1 MDSTITLWQ
10 FLLQLLL
17 DVRNQNLIAWTSS
30 DGEFK
35 LLQAEEVARLWGL
48 RKNKTNMNYDKLSRA
63 LRYYYEKNIIKKVN
77 GQKFVYKFVSF
88 PESVNLD
95 TASLTSADAERVTTL
110 LLEGASK
117 TGPSGP
123 STISSSVA
131 ATAAGPTQPPTVVM
145 GNGAVTMAGVAA
157 SAGVTDWGG
166 VVDGGARRSG
176 GKVGGGAVA
185 SAGGGGGGGTSGS
198 DYKTSGLYSTFT
210 IYSLQAAPSAVQ
222 TSAAQQPA
230 APTPMSL
237 PVQQPAKTVPHG
249 VAQSLV
255 VQEGTERTEGEA
267 PLPHGASVPATVHL
281 GAHEVQG
288 EKRNPKEEEGCI
300 AVDAVDVEI
309 VVMRPESSPG
319 TPEDE
324 VGPSLPMVVVKEAPS
339 QFSTGAQ
346 LTLVSAASTPITTA
360 TLQSSGISQMAMSPS
375 SPEGG
380 EAPRV
385 KRPKPPQPP
394 LLIISESDSL
404 STVGG
409 LSSAGCRT
417 LDMIPSPLMPFTTG
431 ASLLGQPLYLTPS
444 PLIPSGSIH
453 FWSTLS
459 PLALQSPARTQAG
472 NSSFQFPSAGSM
484 ATIPLATLDGLS
496 TPVVLSP
503 GPQKN

>member
-95 TASLTSADAERVTTL
+95 TASLTSADAEL
-110 LLEGASK
+110 
-117 TGPSGP
+117 
-123 STISSSVA
+123 
-131 ATAAGPTQPPTVVM
+131 
-145 GNGAVTMAGVAA
+145 
-157 SAGVTDWGG
+157 
-166 VVDGGARRSG
+166 DGGARRSG

-185 SAGGGGGGGTSGS
+185 SAGGGGGGGGTSGS

-210 IYSLQAAPSAVQ
+210 IYSLQAAPSGVQ
-222 TSAAQQPA
+222 TGAAQQPA

-237 PVQQPAKTVPHG
+237 PVQQPAKTVAHG
-249 VAQSLV
+249 VAQSSV

-267 PLPHGASVPATVHL
+267 PLPHGASVPAT
-281 GAHEVQG
+281 
-288 EKRNPKEEEGCI
+288 NPKEEEE
-300 AVDAVDVEI
+300 VDAVDVEI

-319 TPEDE
+319 TPEEE

-360 TLQSSGISQMAMSPS
+360 TLQSSGIS
-375 SPEGG
+375 
-380 EAPRV
+380 
-385 KRPKPPQPP
+385 
-394 LLIISESDSL
+394 
-404 STVGG
+404 
-409 LSSAGCRT
+409 
-417 LDMIPSPLMPFTTG
+417 
-431 ASLLGQPLYLTPS
+431 QPLYLTPS

>member
-95 TASLTSADAERVTTL
+95 TASLTSADAER
-110 LLEGASK
+110 
-117 TGPSGP
+117 
-123 STISSSVA
+123 
-131 ATAAGPTQPPTVVM
+131 
-145 GNGAVTMAGVAA
+145 
-157 SAGVTDWGG
+157 
-166 VVDGGARRSG
+166 ARRSG

-185 SAGGGGGGGTSGS
+185 SAGGGGGGGGGGGTSGS

-210 IYSLQAAPSAVQ
+210 IYSLQAAPSGVQ
-222 TSAAQQPA
+222 TGAAQQPA

-237 PVQQPAKTVPHG
+237 PVQQPAKTVAHG
-249 VAQSLV
+249 VAQSSV

-288 EKRNPKEEEGCI
+288 EKRVRARSFAVNPKEEEE
-300 AVDAVDVEI
+300 VDAVDVEI

-319 TPEDE
+319 TPEEE

-360 TLQSSGISQMAMSPS
+360 TLQSSGIS
-375 SPEGG
+375 
-380 EAPRV
+380 
-385 KRPKPPQPP
+385 
-394 LLIISESDSL
+394 
-404 STVGG
+404 
-409 LSSAGCRT
+409 
-417 LDMIPSPLMPFTTG
+417 
-431 ASLLGQPLYLTPS
+431 QPLYLTPS